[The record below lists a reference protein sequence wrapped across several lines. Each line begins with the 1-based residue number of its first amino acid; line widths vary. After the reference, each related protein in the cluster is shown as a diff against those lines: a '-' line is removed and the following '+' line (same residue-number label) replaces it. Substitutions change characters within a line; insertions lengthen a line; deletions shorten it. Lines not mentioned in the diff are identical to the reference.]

1 MSATGLFSG
10 LYSRIRQY
18 AELLDD
24 VIIQVKS
31 KECDPGDPRR
41 KKLAKL
47 LIAIDDETAADLATQ
62 LLAIL
67 VREQREG
74 RSGWAEVGQA
84 LLGPD
89 VPHSVIP
96 RLEELA
102 RAIENE
108 RAGMLAK
115 LRGSGS

>member
-10 LYSRIRQY
+10 LYSRVREY

-31 KECDPGDPRR
+31 KEGGPGDPRR

-47 LIAIDDETAADLATQ
+47 LIAIDDEPASDLATQ
-62 LLAIL
+62 LLAVLI
-67 VREQREG
+67 REHREG
-74 RSGWAEVGQA
+74 QSGWAAVGRA

-89 VPHSVIP
+89 VPDSVVP

-115 LRGSGS
+115 LRGRGS